1 MIDREDSLDNFSYE
15 TKRAPRS
22 ARRSYVNPFVMP
34 EGSDRFGYREDEN
47 AKQREELAK
56 IHQMSLIQ
64 RTDRM
69 QPSIPAL
76 ANQTAR
82 PHEPKTAKSNQ
93 SAPREIKPVPPESPN
108 VVKSM
113 RMTDFVQ
120 EKREIFLIQLIIDRK
135 NKEVQRL
142 NNQIKSEEDQLQ
154 DTEMKIVEASNEY
167 KMTSAQIEAMLARA
181 RNSSETATKK
191 RVELQ
196 KELRCQQQTVSLIR
210 SDIMKNE
217 DLLENY
223 KQCKEFLDSVK
234 PSYANFDD
242 YFKGPDVLLKH
253 FDDMEQENLFLLDQY
268 QNRQD
273 EIQKDQKKFDKD
285 LIESE
290 ELLTKVSKKVETLPQ
305 AEVEDLQLCPGNV
318 QMSEQIDSETA
329 KLTELIKKTFLH
341 CFGKPSTDTA
351 ISMLELIEKAMDDLY
366 AKVQNVKP
374 SFRNEKM
381 TIKDKQRHLQEL
393 RDEADRKQAQQYEK
407 MMKAYEKAKQP
418 IIKKT
423 GRRVYRR
430 MLPNMFIKKDEE
442 AERRK
447 AEERQRIDNLLY
459 GPDLE

>member
-1 MIDREDSLDNFSYE
+1 MIDREDSLDNIAMA
-15 TKRAPRS
+15 TKKTPRS
-22 ARRSYVNPFVMP
+22 ARRYVNPFVMP
-34 EGSDRFGYREDEN
+34 EGSDRFGYREEEN
-47 AKQREELAK
+47 EQQRRELEK
-56 IHQMSLIQ
+56 VHQMSLIQ

-69 QPSIPAL
+69 QPSIPSL
-76 ANQTAR
+76 VNRTIR
-82 PHEPKTAKSNQ
+82 PQEPKTSKSNQ
-93 SAPREIKPVPPESPN
+93 NAPREIKPIQPESPN

-113 RMTDFVQ
+113 RMTEFVA

-154 DTEMKIVEASNEY
+154 ETEMKIVEASNEY
-167 KMTSAQIEAMLARA
+167 KMSSAQIEASLARA
-181 RNSSETATKK
+181 RKSSETATKK

-223 KQCKEFLDSVK
+223 KQCKEFLESVK
-234 PSYANFDD
+234 PDYANFDD
-242 YFKGPDVLLKH
+242 YFKGPEVLLKH

-273 EIQKDQKKFDKD
+273 EIEKDQKKYEKD
-285 LIESE
+285 LVESSE
-290 ELLTKVSKKVETLPQ
+290 MLTQVSKKVETIPQ
-305 AEVEDLQLCPGNV
+305 AEIEDLQLSPGNV
-318 QMSEQIDSETA
+318 QQSIQIDKETA
-329 KLTELIKKTFLH
+329 RLTELIKKTFLH
-341 CFGKPSTDTA
+341 CFGKPSTDTP

-366 AKVQNVKP
+366 ERIQYVKP

-393 RDEADRKQAQQYEK
+393 REESDRKEAQQHEK
-407 MMKAYEKAKQP
+407 MMKAYERAKQP
-418 IIKKT
+418 IKKKS
-423 GRRVYRR
+423 GRPVPRR

-442 AERRK
+442 AERRR

-459 GPDLE
+459 GPDLD